1 MEAVMGVLL
10 IVGIV
15 IWAFARNATV
25 GERTVGQRPVTTPRP
40 APVPGPS
47 VVHPARPV
55 LTEPASHPD
64 DGAFFDGYIWGRL
77 QERHDEQQHGASGA
91 YDHGMFDG
99 DDGCDHHG

>member
-1 MEAVMGVLL
+1 MGVLL

-15 IWAFARNATV
+15 VWAFARNPT
-25 GERTVGQRPVTTPRP
+25 GGGRTVGRRPVTTPRP

-55 LTEPASHPD
+55 LPGPAPHPE

-77 QERHDEQQHGASGA
+77 QERHDERQHVASGGHEH
-91 YDHGMFDG
+91 DMFDG
-99 DDGCDHHG
+99 DDCFDHDD